1 MATMLKP
8 TSHNVAQVILE
19 EMMQWK
25 ATANEAKRREELY
38 ALSDRLIR
46 YFAIFAAQ
54 PTQLDG
60 LPGGHPL
67 GTPRR

>member
-1 MATMLKP
+1 MLKP
-8 TSHNVAQVILE
+8 AAHNVAQVILE

-25 ATANEAKRREELY
+25 ATANETKRREELY

-46 YFAIFAAQ
+46 YFAIFNAQ
-54 PTQLDG
+54 PVQLDG

-67 GTPRR
+67 GTPRT

>member
-1 MATMLKP
+1 MLKP
-8 TSHNVAQVILE
+8 TTHNVAQIIVE

-25 ATANEAKRREELY
+25 TTANEAKRREELY

-46 YFAIFAAQ
+46 YFAVFNAQ

-67 GTPRR
+67 GTPRQ